1 MVSAL
6 ICTHSDLEKDLGQTM
21 LWRQDVDRHAAS
33 RLEEARMMAL
43 AARPSIV
50 VVDRDLPWAGRL
62 VSALREDGSTR
73 RLSIVVVARGD
84 FDPGEIEL
92 LEAGANAI
100 LRVPFDTEVDVR
112 LQRLV
117 DVPVRKSA
125 RFSVSFTVETYGA
138 GTDAQPA
145 LALNLSLTGIL
156 MDVSVPLPVG
166 QPLELHFPLG
176 GERPAVRVRGRVQ
189 RVAPP
194 SHYGIEFTDVD
205 ESTAERLRQFL
216 DGLEQ
221 A

>member
-6 ICTHSDLEKDLGQTM
+6 ICTHSDLERDLGQTM

-43 AARPSIV
+43 AAHPNIV

-62 VSALREDGSTR
+62 VAALREDDSTR
-73 RLSIVVVARGD
+73 RISIVVVARGD
-84 FDPGEIEL
+84 FEPAEVEL

-100 LRVPFDTEVDVR
+100 LRVPFDADVDAR

-117 DVPVRKSA
+117 DVPVRKAA
-125 RFSVSFTVETYGA
+125 RFSVSFTVETFGA
-138 GTDAQPA
+138 GPEPEPA

-156 MDVSVPLPVG
+156 VDVSVALPVG
-166 QPLELHFPLG
+166 QPLELHFPVG
-176 GERPAVRVRGRVQ
+176 GEGPPMRVHGRVV

-194 SHYGIEFTDVD
+194 SHYGIEFTGVD
-205 ESTAERLRQFL
+205 PDTAESLRAFL